1 MPRLIELLRRRARPL
16 VLALDLS
23 RPVTDAPGAPPLARL
38 RAARGTDLREVVEAL
53 DAAAHDPRIAGVVA
67 KVDAPAAN
75 WAHAQELHA
84 AVRRFRAQGKPA
96 LAHAQSFSEA
106 GAATLAYLV
115 ASAFDEV
122 ALQPTGELA
131 ATGVAVIQ
139 PFLRGLLD
147 RLEVEPEV
155 EHRHEFK
162 TARNLVTERGFTDA
176 HREVSE
182 RLVEQLHAQ
191 LVDAVATGRGLPADR
206 VRELIDRAP
215 MSAPEALEHG
225 LVDRL
230 AYRDEAVAEALL
242 RAGEGASLL
251 TLSRF
256 RTRLEQQRRWQLRRP
271 TVALIPG
278 TGGIQVGR
286 GRASALRPVMGADT
300 MAIAFHQARTD
311 PKVAAVVFRVE
322 SPGGS
327 AVASDAIWRS
337 IQRTREAGTPVVV
350 SMGAVAGSGGY
361 WVALGADR
369 IIASAGTLTG
379 SIGVVYGKLVVRGF
393 GERLGITTDEAH
405 RGANALLASSTEPYT
420 DAQREQVAGFLDHVY
435 DAFLAKVADARP
447 LSRDQ
452 VAEVA
457 RGRVWTGDD
466 AHAHGLIDELGGY
479 HEAFAA
485 ARELA
490 GIAPDR
496 ALKVRVLPRLPLP
509 ERLGLKEVD
518 DGELRAVLGEA
529 GALLRAGRSDPGARA
544 ELPDVAA
551 RLGRPWRR

>member
-1 MPRLIELLRRRARPL
+1 MSGPSDLLRRHARPL

-23 RPVTDAPGAPPLARL
+23 RPVIDAPGAPPLARL
-38 RAARGTDLREVVEAL
+38 RASRSADLREVVVAL
-53 DAAAHDPRIAGVVA
+53 DEAAHDPRIAAVVA
-67 KVDAPAAN
+67 KVDAPAAS

-147 RLEVEPEV
+147 HLEVDPQL
-155 EHRHEFK
+155 EHRHEYK
-162 TARNLVTERGFTDA
+162 TARNLFTERGFTEA

-182 RLVEQLHAQ
+182 RIVEQLHTQ
-191 LVDAVATGRGLPADR
+191 LVDAVVDSRGLPADR

-215 MSAPEALEHG
+215 LSAPEALEHG

-230 AYRDEAVAEALL
+230 AYRDETVVEVLE
-242 RAGEGASLL
+242 RAGEGATLV
-251 TLSRF
+251 TLSRY
-256 RTRLEQQRRWQLRRP
+256 RTRLEQRRRRQLRRP

-278 TGGIQVGR
+278 AGGIQVGR
-286 GRASALRPVMGADT
+286 GRDGVLRPVMGADT
-300 MAIAFHQARTD
+300 LAIAFHQARTD
-311 PKVAAVVFRVE
+311 PKIKAVVFRVE

-435 DAFLAKVADARP
+435 DAFLTRVADTRP

-466 AHAHGLIDELGGY
+466 ALDRGLIDELGGY
-479 HEAFAA
+479 HEAFVA
-485 ARELA
+485 ARKLA

-509 ERLGLKEVD
+509 ERFGLKEVD
-518 DGELRAVLGEA
+518 DGELRTVLGEA
-529 GALLRAGRSDPGARA
+529 GALLRAVGGGAGVRA
-544 ELPDVAA
+544 EVPDVAA
-551 RLGRPWRR
+551 RLGRHRQG